1 MIFFNWIL
9 YNDNDQV
16 KYENRSLLERFS
28 KPTMNYTQGKSFV
41 RGKLDNLIMPS
52 SHIPRINIYI
62 FVIRMEI
69 FINNKFLITSIISEI
84 LIYLSFK
91 FFWK

>member
-1 MIFFNWIL
+1 MGPWKMLQKTNEWIL

-41 RGKLDNLIMPS
+41 RGGYNNLL
-52 SHIPRINIYI
+52 IPT
-62 FVIRMEI
+62 F
-69 FINNKFLITSIISEI
+69 
-84 LIYLSFK
+84 
-91 FFWK
+91 